1 VNKRNTSHQI
11 TYEGDEN
18 SESDSEIDVPEVEF
32 PDDETPDFAVETDN
46 RKRQINYDNL
56 RGR

>member
-1 VNKRNTSHQI
+1 VNKRNASQI

-32 PDDETPDFAVETDN
+32 PDYEAPDFEVETDN
-46 RKRQINYDNL
+46 KNRAPAPQVTW
-56 RGR
+56 